1 MTFRLVLLNAFPI
14 NAFPYNSFTA
24 RFIKTDFTEMKFDEL
39 RCGDITCFI
48 RHSATVALI
57 NQQLGTQL
65 QPNPGLYKHDFCDII
80 YIVSLKS
87 PERGKEVTAISQS
100 DVDIW
105 KVEVIKT

>member
-1 MTFRLVLLNAFPI
+1 MMFRLVLLNAFPI
-14 NAFPYNSFTA
+14 NAFTYDSFTVK
-24 RFIKTDFTEMKFDEL
+24 IEKSDFTEMKFDEL
-39 RCGDITCFI
+39 RCGDIVCFI
-48 RHSATVALI
+48 RHPATVSLI
-57 NQQLGTQL
+57 NQKLGTQL
-65 QPNPGLYKHDFCDII
+65 QPNPGLYKHDPRDII